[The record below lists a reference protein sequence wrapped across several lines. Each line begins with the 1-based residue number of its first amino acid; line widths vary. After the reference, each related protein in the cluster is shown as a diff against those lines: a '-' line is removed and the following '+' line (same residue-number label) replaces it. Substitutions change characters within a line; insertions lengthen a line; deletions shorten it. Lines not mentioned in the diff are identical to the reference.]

1 MLFNPFEIL
10 VWKMKKEWSRG
21 FAWKEIEQ
29 HFTAAADTRTR
40 HTLLILGLKQV
51 IKPAREAHGPER
63 PARWER

>member
-1 MLFNPFEIL
+1 MAIELKMLFNPFEIL
-10 VWKMKKEWSRG
+10 VWKIKKEWSRG

-51 IKPAREAHGPER
+51 IIDKHLKSAAL
-63 PARWER
+63 

>member
-1 MLFNPFEIL
+1 MAVELKMLFNPFEIL

-40 HTLLILGLKQV
+40 HTLQILGLKQV
-51 IKPAREAHGPER
+51 IIGKHLKRAAL
-63 PARWER
+63 